1 MIATKY
7 FNDLKGDETKQ
18 LYLLT
23 IIFSLLVNIRYF
35 WNIQTSMGG
44 NFSLSLY
51 FIVFVVFCFEILAK
65 NDEFMKKTLAIFFI
79 ALSVKYVAL
88 YADIAKEYGH
98 VFNSPKGS
106 IVLSQPYDSA
116 LEEIRHFLN
125 VNATKDSKV
134 LMVPESPMVGFFMEV
149 KTNEKIF
156 STIPHWIEALGED
169 KMLKSISD
177 FEPDYIIL
185 TVSEFDPH
193 FTKGWFGRD
202 IGENIYMYIRN
213 HYEVMEVQTYRAS
226 DSRRSFELVFY
237 KKR

>member
-1 MIATKY
+1 
-7 FNDLKGDETKQ
+7 
-18 LYLLT
+18 
-23 IIFSLLVNIRYF
+23 
-35 WNIQTSMGG
+35 
-44 NFSLSLY
+44 
-51 FIVFVVFCFEILAK
+51 
-65 NDEFMKKTLAIFFI
+65 
-79 ALSVKYVAL
+79 
-88 YADIAKEYGH
+88 
-98 VFNSPKGS
+98 
-106 IVLSQPYDSA
+106 
-116 LEEIRHFLN
+116 
-125 VNATKDSKV
+125 
-134 LMVPESPMVGFFMEV
+134 MVSESPMVGFFMEV